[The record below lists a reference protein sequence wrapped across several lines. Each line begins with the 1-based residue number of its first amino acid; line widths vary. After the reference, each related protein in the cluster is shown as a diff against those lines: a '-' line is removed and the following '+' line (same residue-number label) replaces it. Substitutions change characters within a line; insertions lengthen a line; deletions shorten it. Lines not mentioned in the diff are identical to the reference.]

1 MVVRGLLVGDGDGL
15 LKIVGK
21 KVFGGRV
28 IILLAGSECC
38 FKVLLVEG
46 ELKDCQETEEE
57 EQGNSEVGDGE
68 LLSPITVTEVEVFPV
83 DIGGLDG
90 LCDSQVHLITVLV
103 DPLERLVDANSEDSF
118 PEVQVGLVDDF
129 ILIDF
134 LVETDKGNTSEV
146 LVGLARGFN
155 LSVDVID
162 ILASLSCS
170 LGVPGLEGRLELGV
184 ELGFGSL
191 VVREVRQVIGQVD
204 ELSDWS
210 NYVTLLLLIGE
221 IV

>member
-1 MVVRGLLVGDGDGL
+1 M
-15 LKIVGK
+15 
-21 KVFGGRV
+21 
-28 IILLAGSECC
+28 
-38 FKVLLVEG
+38 
-46 ELKDCQETEEE
+46 
-57 EQGNSEVGDGE
+57 
-68 LLSPITVTEVEVFPV
+68 
-83 DIGGLDG
+83 
-90 LCDSQVHLITVLV
+90 
-103 DPLERLVDANSEDSF
+103 
-118 PEVQVGLVDDF
+118 
-129 ILIDF
+129 
-134 LVETDKGNTSEV
+134 
-146 LVGLARGFN
+146 
-155 LSVDVID
+155 SVDVID